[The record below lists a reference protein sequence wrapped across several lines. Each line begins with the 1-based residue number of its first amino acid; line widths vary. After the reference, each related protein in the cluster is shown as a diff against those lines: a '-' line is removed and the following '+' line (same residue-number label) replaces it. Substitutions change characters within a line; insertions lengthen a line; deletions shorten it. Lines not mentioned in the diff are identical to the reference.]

1 MSDAV
6 SNICY
11 SYVIALT
18 MTEESHHLITCCY
31 FHYHLFVKSIEADF
45 RHLPINFNVKPL
57 RCGCTGWV
65 LSGKSKYDIERHC
78 KYNVHQAYIE
88 KVEKEGVQQASI
100 EKFVDGENGNEA
112 ARLKM
117 AGTRQGC
124 LNGDDKAF
132 YKAITKQILQNG
144 IPLRKL
150 RGSLRKWLAR
160 QVGKRLSHDVDLGRD
175 YIPVLLTKEEVLQC
189 LELRDEGELLVL
201 NTIIL

>member
-1 MSDAV
+1 
-6 SNICY
+6 
-11 SYVIALT
+11 

-45 RHLPINFNVKPL
+45 CHLPINFNVKPL

-100 EKFVDGENGNEA
+100 EKFVDEANGNEA

-117 AGTRQGC
+117 AGTCQGC
-124 LNGDDKAF
+124 LNDDDKAF
-132 YKAITKQILQNG
+132 CEAVTKQFLQNG
-144 IPLRKL
+144 IPHQTCHPHREQITRPVSSVAKQPCQ
-150 RGSLRKWLAR
+150 G
-160 QVGKRLSHDVDLGRD
+160 RLNRRNLYTRF
-175 YIPVLLTKEEVLQC
+175 
-189 LELRDEGELLVL
+189 R
-201 NTIIL
+201 